1 MAIGNAATLTTQI
14 DVNKG
19 RAVPVIQ
26 TFPVPAGDAAFEKT
40 RRHLI
45 NQFDAKIPQDYIIA
59 RHVIDKPPTDVTEIP
74 RSCGILSAEEI
85 AITEDYD
92 AVDLAKAIAQRKYTA
107 VAVAT
112 AFSKRAIICHQISN
126 CLTQWFPEEAIK
138 QAKSLDDYLDE
149 HGHTVGPLHGVPL
162 SLKEH
167 IAIRGRGTSYGFL
180 ASNHVSDND
189 SLLVSILRDSGAV
202 FYVKT
207 MQPQGLLHMES
218 DNYMGRVLNPYNI
231 HLSAGGSSGGEAA
244 LVALRGSV
252 LGVGSDLGGSIR
264 APSAFCGL
272 YGFKPTANILPM
284 QGLLPRGFAA
294 GLNIQPCVGPM
305 CRSLRDMDL
314 FMRTV
319 IDSRPY
325 LKDPLLVP
333 IPWTGTKTST
343 APRLKIGIMAMD
355 DMITPMPPLTRAI
368 SWAQQRLDARPDV
381 EVKKFTPYR
390 AREALDLTRR
400 IFTPDGGVGFR
411 KLLAASGE
419 PEHLLST
426 AVLDKATDS
435 SHVNQISMLRAERD
449 DFRREMAAHWNEQDV
464 DLVLMPVFVGPA
476 PAHDTAIYKGYTSVW
491 NLVDYPAVAIPTP
504 LVAEAKGVEKYA
516 DQQDIGVED
525 QYVRRMYER
534 ADFAGASLGL
544 QLVAR
549 KHHDNLLF
557 GALRLIQDAL
567 ELK

>member
-1 MAIGNAATLTTQI
+1 MAIGNAATLIPQI
-14 DVNKG
+14 DMNQG

-45 NQFDAKIPQDYIIA
+45 DQFDAKIPQDYIVP
-59 RHVIDKPPTDVTEIP
+59 RHVIEKPSRDVTGIP
-74 RSCGILSAEEI
+74 RSCGLLSPEEI
-85 AITEDYD
+85 SITEDYD
-92 AVDLAKAIAQRKYTA
+92 AVDLAKAIAQRKYSS

-126 CLTQWFPEEAIK
+126 CLTQWFPEEALK
-138 QAKSLDDYLDE
+138 QAQLLDDYLTE
-149 HGHTVGPLHGVPL
+149 HGHTVGPLHGVPI

-167 IAIRGRGTSYGFL
+167 IAVRGRETSYGFI
-180 ASNHVSDND
+180 ASNHVSDDD
-189 SLLVSILRDSGAV
+189 SLLISILRESGAV

-218 DNYMGRVLNPYNI
+218 DNHMGRVLNPYNI

-314 FMRTV
+314 FMQTV
-319 IDSRPY
+319 LDNKPY
-325 LKDPLLVP
+325 LRDPLLVP
-333 IPWTGTKTST
+333 IPWTGTKTSPT
-343 APRLKIGIMAMD
+343 SKLKIGIMAMD
-355 DMITPMPPLTRAI
+355 NMITPMPPLTRAI
-368 SWAQQRLDARPDV
+368 AWAQKKLESYPDV
-381 EVKKFTPYR
+381 EVKSFAPYR

-419 PEHLLST
+419 PEHFLST
-426 AVLDKATDS
+426 AVLDKASDS
-435 SHVNQISMLRAERD
+435 SHVSQISMLRAERD

-476 PAHDTAIYKGYTSVW
+476 PAHDTGIYKGYTSVW

-504 LVAEAKGVEKYA
+504 LVAHAKGVEKYA
-516 DQQDIGVED
+516 DQQDIGKED
-525 QYVRRMYER
+525 QYVRRAFDSTSFE
-534 ADFAGASLGL
+534 GAPLGL

-549 KHHDNLLF
+549 RHHDSFLF
-557 GALRLIQDAL
+557 GALKLLQEAL